1 MDLSMSLNYSLS
13 HCNSTMKD
21 LNDYVVLD
29 LESGTYFSAAN
40 STLINWSKLNA
51 DQLDIMI
58 NGSDT
63 ERCMLADE
71 IGEAYSNN

>member
-1 MDLSMSLNYSLS
+1 ME
-13 HCNSTMKD
+13 D

-29 LESGTYFSAAN
+29 LESGTYFCAAN

-63 ERCMLADE
+63 ERCMLADK